1 MSKINTLDYGK
12 YNSKPFLYNVSLSK
26 RKEIFSKLASLVDFS
41 DLDSVLDVGASGDIN
56 HVENNFFEELYPQKK
71 HITALSDQDASWMEQ
86 RYPGL
91 KFVLGDAREM
101 PFPDNSFDLVFSSA
115 VIEHVG
121 SFEMQQKF
129 LEECC
134 RVSKKYVFLTT
145 PNRWYPIE
153 FHTVLPFIHWLP
165 RNIHRKLLSALKYGS
180 FASEENLNLL
190 GYSDLAM
197 LVGNAFHESK
207 AKQGNWSIFNIKLL
221 QIISNFILLIKLE

>member
-1 MSKINTLDYGK
+1 MMKINTIDYGK
-12 YNSKPFLYNVSLSK
+12 FNDKHFFKKLSLSK
-26 RKEIFSKLASLVDFS
+26 RKEMFSKLASLVDFS
-41 DLDSVLDVGASGDIN
+41 ELDSVLDVGASGDIN
-56 HVENNFFEELYPQKK
+56 HVENNFFEELYPQKE
-71 HITALSDQDASWMEQ
+71 HITALSNQDASWMEQ
-86 RYPGL
+86 KYPGL

-134 RVSKKYVFLTT
+134 RISKKYVFLTT

-165 RNIHRKLLSALKYGS
+165 RNIHRKLLSLLKYQD

-190 GYSDLAM
+190 GYSDLAR
-197 LVGNAFHESK
+197 LVGNVFHQDK
-207 AKQGNWSIFNIKLL
+207 TRQGTWSIFNVRLL
-221 QIISNFILLIKLE
+221 QIISNFMLFINLE